1 MNVDNIVK
9 EILELKVGK
18 KDEYYDNLYNKVQ
31 NILNGEYS
39 EKDKQ
44 KIKNTGRIGTL
55 YMLSSYSDIKNI
67 QK

>member
-55 YMLSSYSDIKNI
+55 YMLSSYSM
-67 QK
+67 